1 MADGRV
7 AIHGKWNSRRNKD
20 WMDRELCGLLARD
33 RDVGQGWD
41 TLENDVDS
49 YGVT

>member
-1 MADGRV
+1 
-7 AIHGKWNSRRNKD
+7 
-20 WMDRELCGLLARD
+20 MDRELCGLLARD

-49 YGVT
+49 YGVAREHFASNPGINNKVSLL